1 MSSKSL
7 KKEHQIIHKQEAF
20 ETRQSKRVSIQL
32 LVDYCQKGD
41 YLFDFCRDLGTG
53 GIFINTKRPSQEGT
67 ELELVF
73 TIPDSKETLEL
84 KGTVIWVQH
93 KQSFNTDSPTGMGVQ
108 FNELSTEQRTVLE
121 GFIERYSQKK
131 RA

>member
-1 MSSKSL
+1 MG
-7 KKEHQIIHKQEAF
+7 IREAF
-20 ETRQSKRVSIQL
+20 DTRVSKRVSIQL

-53 GIFINTKRPSQEGT
+53 GIFINTKKPSPEGS

-84 KGTVIWVQH
+84 RGTVIWVQN
-93 KQSFNTDSPTGMGVQ
+93 KQSFMAEAMTGMGIQ

-121 GFIERYSQKK
+121 GFVERYAHKK